1 MKVND
6 LIILD
11 KINTL
16 YNFYIKRAEEA
27 SMPQIL
33 QMSYPNSLIADAK
46 EFVRRMAVYEFEKAK
61 MKLLYENSTH
71 IKIPAINFIDNSIIK
86 TYRSLNYNNR
96 VEVIDIL
103 FKAIEANNI
112 YAGITAFSFIKL
124 FPSVRTVSAA
134 DGVLNLLKKDIKFTD
149 AIPDNDLFFINKRT
163 YELVSTT
170 LLYKN
175 NKFIDNE

>member
-27 SMPQIL
+27 QIP
-33 QMSYPNSLIADAK
+33 YPNSLIADVK
-46 EFVRRMAVYEFEKAK
+46 EYVRRVAAYEFEKAK

-71 IKIPAINFIDNSIIK
+71 IKIPAINFIDNSIVK

-96 VEVIDIL
+96 MEVIDIL
-103 FKAIEANNI
+103 LKIIESNYI
-112 YAGITAFSFIKL
+112 YAGATAFNFIKL
-124 FPSVRTVSAA
+124 FPPVRTTNAV
-134 DGVLNLLKKDIKFTD
+134 DGVINLLEKDIKFTD
-149 AIPDNDLFFINKRT
+149 VIPDNDLFFINKRT
-163 YELVSTT
+163 DELVSTT
-170 LLYKN
+170 LLYN
-175 NKFIDNE
+175 INKFINNE